1 MIFILESAD
10 INRVVQPTCPV
21 CSVSSL
27 LIRYIR
33 KNLQA
38 KKELSIERLETLGK
52 PQRERNSSAC
62 TVIMLF
68 MDLQVPDFY
77 L

>member
-33 KNLQA
+33 KNLQVE
-38 KKELSIERLETLGK
+38 KQLLSVECLETLGN
-52 PQRERNSSAC
+52 PQG
-62 TVIMLF
+62 
-68 MDLQVPDFY
+68 D
-77 L
+77 